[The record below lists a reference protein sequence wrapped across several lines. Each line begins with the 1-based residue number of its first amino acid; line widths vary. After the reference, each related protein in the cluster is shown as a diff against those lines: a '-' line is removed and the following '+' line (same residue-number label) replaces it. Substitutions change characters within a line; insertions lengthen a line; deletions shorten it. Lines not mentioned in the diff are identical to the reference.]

1 MSVKKKSGG
10 FKMPDINFIKEV
22 VERAFDPFSELPAI
36 YAKKEK
42 MVDEYI
48 ERSEKRSRR

>member
-1 MSVKKKSGG
+1 
-10 FKMPDINFIKEV
+10 MPDINFIKEV

>member
-1 MSVKKKSGG
+1 
-10 FKMPDINFIKEV
+10 MPDINFIKEV

-42 MVDEYI
+42 MVDEYEAQI
-48 ERSEKRSRR
+48 EEKSKEK